1 MKKDINKLVRDRIP
15 EIIEKDHKKPM
26 YRIIEDNDE
35 FLIKLKNK
43 LLEEANEVVLSDND
57 KELVEELADLF
68 EVIDSILK
76 ETGISISKVKEIQK
90 EKRGSFSKKIYL
102 YYSE

>member
-1 MKKDINKLVRDRIP
+1 
-15 EIIEKDHKKPM
+15 M

-35 FLIKLKNK
+35 FLIELKNK
-43 LLEEANEVVLSDND
+43 LLEEANEVVLSDSEE
-57 KELVEELADLF
+57 ELIEELADIF

-90 EKRGSFSKKIYL
+90 
-102 YYSE
+102 